1 MKNTSQMQ
9 NKERVSKVT
18 HPSVAT
24 GYAEWLE
31 EFRVSSRY
39 LKPTPY
45 FQGNELNFS
54 VYGKPTLF
62 QRVSKFLNII

>member
-1 MKNTSQMQ
+1 MENTSQTQ
-9 NKERVSKVT
+9 NKLRVSKVT